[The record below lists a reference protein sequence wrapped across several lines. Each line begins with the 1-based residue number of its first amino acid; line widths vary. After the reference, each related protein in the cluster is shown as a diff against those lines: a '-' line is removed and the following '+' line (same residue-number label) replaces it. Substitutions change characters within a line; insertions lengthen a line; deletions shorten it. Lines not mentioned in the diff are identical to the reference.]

1 MNFDI
6 PLIRQHDDS
15 TLTPIEKTRH
25 ALDSLI
31 TALMLQ
37 GTIDNPEASKEE
49 IETFVTLSVAARIP
63 AEA

>member
-15 TLTPIEKTRH
+15 ALTPIEKTRH

-37 GTIDNPEASKEE
+37 GTIDNPEASQEE